1 MKVLVII
8 PAFNEQ
14 ECIEKTV
21 ENLKQEAPF
30 ADYIV
35 VNDCSNDKTREI
47 LQKNHFSYIDLKLN
61 LGIGG
66 AVQSGYRYAQNHGY
80 DIAIQMDGDGQHDP
94 AYLKSLIAPI
104 EKGEADITIGS
115 RFIEKEGF
123 QSSGM
128 RRMGIRILN
137 AIIFLC
143 TGNKV
148 TDCTS
153 GFRAVNAKYIK
164 MYAADYPIDY
174 PEPEAIVYSLLQGAG
189 IREVPVVMRQRAGGK
204 SSIRPFHSFYYMF
217 KVSLAMF
224 LCKMRGSGY
233 YTKRKDNFNT

>member
-8 PAFNEQ
+8 PAYNEQ
-14 ECIEKTV
+14 ECIEQTV
-21 ENLKQEAPF
+21 ENLKREAPF
-30 ADYIV
+30 ADFIV

-47 LQKNHFSYIDLKLN
+47 LQKNNFPYIDLKLN

-66 AVQSGYRYAQNHGY
+66 AVQSGYRYAEINGY
-80 DIAIQMDGDGQHDP
+80 DIAVQMDGDGQHDP

-104 EKGEADITIGS
+104 EEGKADITIGS

-137 AIIFLC
+137 SFIYWF
-143 TGNKV
+143 TGSKV

-153 GFRAVNAKYIK
+153 GFRAVNSKYIK
-164 MYAADYPIDY
+164 LYAADYPIDY
-174 PEPEAIVYSLLQGAG
+174 PEPEAIVYSLLQGAR
-189 IREVPVVMRQRAGGK
+189 ILEVPVVMRQRAGGK

-224 LCKMRGSGY
+224 LCKIRGTGY
-233 YTKRKDNFNT
+233 YTKRNG